1 MAISGVSFGNTIL
14 GGSIQNLKTQMAD
27 LQSQLTSGLKSTT
40 YSGMGANEGFAIAA
54 RSQLSNIS
62 AFTDTMTKITTNINV
77 ANTALQALSD
87 IGTQVQTAATSGSQ
101 TLNSAGQT
109 AGQQT
114 AVSEFSSMLGILNTQ
129 SGDRYVFSG
138 NAIYTQP
145 VASPDLIMNG
155 NNAGQAGLKQVIS
168 ERNQADL
175 GTSGLGRVTIS
186 QPTPTSV
193 SVGEDASPSIYGM
206 KLGSVTSSLTGA
218 TVTNTPA
225 TVNLASNPSDG
236 DTFNFTFQQSDG
248 TSKTVQLTATAT
260 PTTPPAPGTFA
271 IGATAADTATNLNA
285 ALTSTE
291 ATTSPYG
298 AQLTGVSSSAT
309 GVTITPAQASVDLG
323 TTNPKDGDQVSFTFN
338 LPDGTSESVQLTASS
353 ATPTPAG
360 SFAIGSTPAATA
372 ANLNTALNTSIGT
385 LAKTSLVAASAI
397 KATSDFFGS
406 PPQRVNVTPP
416 GTLATATGAV
426 DGTAANTVQW
436 YTGDA
441 GTGSARA
448 TSTARIDQSVTV
460 QYGMRANED
469 AIRSQLESVA
479 VLAAVTTSPSDPNA
493 AGQVAALNS
502 RVAANLTV
510 SPGKQ
515 SIQDIQSDL
524 ANAQTVMKDATSRQ
538 SLTQATLQNIVDQA
552 ETVSTDQVAS
562 QLLALQTDLQASYQT
577 TSMLSQLS
585 LVKFLPVG

>member
-1 MAISGVSFGNTIL
+1 MAINGISFGNSIL
-14 GGSIQNLKTQMAD
+14 GGSIQNLKAQMAD
-27 LQSQLTSGLKSTT
+27 LQNQLTSGKKSTT

-54 RSQLSNIS
+54 RSQLSNIA

-77 ANTALQALSD
+77 ANTALQALSS
-87 IGTQVQTAATSGSQ
+87 IGTQVQTAANSGTQ

-114 AVSEFSSMLGILNTQ
+114 AVSEFSSMIGILNTQ

-138 NAIYTQP
+138 STIYTQP
-145 VASPDLIMNG
+145 VASSDLIMNG
-155 NNAGQAGLKQVIS
+155 NGAGQAGLKQVIS

-186 QPTPTSV
+186 SPTPTSV
-193 SVGEDASPSIYGM
+193 SVAEDASPSVYGM
-206 KLGSVTSSLTGA
+206 KLSSVTSSLTGA

-236 DTFNFTFQQSDG
+236 DTFNFTFLQSDG
-248 TSKTVQLTATAT
+248 TSKTVQLTAT
-260 PTTPPAPGTFA
+260 TTVPPPAGSFG
-271 IGATAADTATNLNA
+271 IGASAAATATNLNA
-285 ALTSTE
+285 ALTSAE

-298 AQLTGVSSSAT
+298 AQLTGVSSSAA
-309 GVTITPAQASVDLG
+309 GVTIAPAQASIDLG
-323 TTNPKDGDQVSFTFN
+323 TTNPVDGDKVSFTFS
-338 LPDGTSESVQLTASS
+338 LPDGTTENVQLTASS
-353 ATPTPAG
+353 EIPTPAG
-360 SFAIGSTPAATA
+360 SFAIGATPTATA
-372 ANLNTALNTSIGT
+372 ANLNAALNTSVGT

-397 KATSDFFGS
+397 RATSDFFGS
-406 PPQRVNVTPP
+406 PPQRVDVTPP
-416 GTLATATGAV
+416 ATLATATSAV
-426 DGTAANTVQW
+426 NGTAANTVQW
-436 YTGDA
+436 YTGDTS
-441 GTGSARA
+441 TGSARA
-448 TSTARIDQSVTV
+448 TSTARIDPSVTV

-469 AIRSQLESVA
+469 AIRSQLEAVA
-479 VLAAVTTSPSDPNA
+479 VLAAVTTSPTDPNG

-502 RVAANLTV
+502 RIAVNLTV

-515 SIQDIQSDL
+515 NIQDIQSDL
-524 ANAQTVMKDATSRQ
+524 ANAQTVMKDATARQ
-538 SLTQATLQNIVDQA
+538 QLTQATLQNIVDQA